1 MGFTYERNLPHQV
14 QAIQSVLSALDN
26 ANINQSLNKAY
37 NPLLKISDKDLLAN
51 LNALQKVQNIEEA
64 LNPQSRIFDISMET
78 GTGKTYTY
86 TKMALELCREF
97 GLRKFIIIVPTLAIK
112 ANVLNFL
119 RANATREHFE
129 SEYGLGI
136 ITNAIE
142 AKKSNAK
149 STKKL
154 MPSGLRDFIENDNPK
169 EVHFLIINS
178 AMLTAPSMN
187 ENYDSG
193 LLDEFSNPYDALNVI
208 NAVCIIDE
216 PHKFKESNKAWAKIL
231 NTKDKAINKER
242 AINPQMIFRYGATF
256 EERAKG
262 QKYYN
267 LIYQLNAISAFNEN
281 LVKGVE
287 ITICE
292 AQGNEK
298 QKWAEFIGIENNQAK
313 FILKEQGKSEVIKQV
328 ALSAGESLGVI
339 DENLAHLCVEKI
351 SKTNVVLNTH
361 NDDEGLKKG
370 DKIPLNAYLPQMQ
383 TQMLKEALQKHFEL
397 EKRLMQSQT
406 KIKPLTLFFIED
418 IESYRNNDSTKEI
431 LRIEF
436 ENIAKSI
443 MIENLKEAS
452 GFYKEY
458 LEKSLNDL
466 RGISGGYFSKDNS
479 SKEEDIANEVNEILH
494 DKEKLLSV
502 ENIRRF
508 IFSKW
513 TLREGW
519 DNPNVF
525 VICKLRSSGSEIS
538 KLQEVGRGLRL
549 PVNEY
554 MSRVGNDSPLGTHYL
569 HYIVN
574 DSERDFAQNLIN
586 DINTQSGVVFS
597 ENAARLDEIM
607 RQKICEV
614 YGIDEFDLLSEL
626 VSKGVVDKK
635 FNFLENGMSKLK
647 TLYPNAFDKIALQKD
662 KVRQSTHS
670 KTKAHIRKDKYEQ
683 LKALWEAINQ
693 KVILEYKIKSESEFK
708 KLLERFLREFMQRA
722 VSSSIKATTKRLD
735 TNEQRASLQE
745 ILTDSSAVEIHYQAM
760 SESEFLQEGANALLV
775 NVETLRVVLESVGF
789 DKKLYNARNIATL
802 KKEFNRFLFENALSG
817 FEVGFVKIA
826 SSTHPT
832 SFTDTNGNALEYVES
847 SNLGIEMGN
856 DEENKQIPKNYL
868 FKELFYDS
876 QIEREN
882 ILQNIDKVEV
892 FTKIPKNALKIPVA
906 GGKNYTPD
914 FAYILKSGD
923 KGQIYCVIESKGKD
937 ERDLSNE
944 EQSKI
949 TRAEKFLEQGE
960 IFQSKIFE
968 AKIFFKRQ
976 FEEDTITAI
985 LQECLAKHSNK

>member
-1 MGFTYERNLPHQV
+1 MGFTYERDLPHQV
-14 QAIQSVLSALDN
+14 KAIQSVLSALDN
-26 ANINQSLNKAY
+26 ANINKSLNKAY
-37 NPLLKISDKDLLAN
+37 NPLLKISDKDLSKN
-51 LNALQKVQNIEEA
+51 LVALQKAQSIEEA
-64 LNPQSRIFDISMET
+64 IDQQSRIFDISMET

-112 ANVLNFL
+112 ANALNFL
-119 RANATREHFE
+119 RARATREHFE

-142 AKKSNAK
+142 AKKSNSK

-187 ENYDSG
+187 EDYDSG
-193 LLDEFSNPYDALNVI
+193 LLDEFSNPYDALNAI

-231 NTKDKAINKER
+231 NTKTNSKEK

-256 EERAKG
+256 VEWAKG

-267 LIYQLNAISAFNEN
+267 LIYQLNGISAFNEN

-298 QKWAEFIGIENNQAK
+298 QKWAEFVGIENNQAT
-313 FILKEQGKSEVIKQV
+313 FILKEQGKNEEIKQV

-351 SKTNVVLNTH
+351 SKNKKSEVAVLNTH
-361 NDDEGLKKG
+361 NDDEGLKRG

-383 TQMLKEALQKHFEL
+383 TQMLKEALQRHFEL

-418 IESYRNNDSTKEI
+418 IASYRNNDSTKEI

-443 MIENLKEAS
+443 MIENLKEAR

-458 LEKSLNDL
+458 LEKSLRDL
-466 RGISGGYFSKDNS
+466 RGISGGYFSKDTSN
-479 SKEEDIANEVNEILH
+479 KEEDIANEVSEILH

-597 ENAARLDEIM
+597 ESATKLDEIM
-607 RQKICEV
+607 IEKLCEISGLSKLKLQMELV
-614 YGIDEFDLLSEL
+614 QNGVIDENLA
-626 VSKGVVDKK
+626 
-635 FNFLENGMSKLK
+635 FLENGMSKLK
-647 TLYPNAFDKIALQKD
+647 TLYPNAFDKVALQKD
-662 KVRQSTHS
+662 KVRKSTHS
-670 KTKAHIRKDKYEQ
+670 KAKAHIRKDKYEQ

-693 KVILEYKIKSESEFK
+693 KVILEYKIKSEVEFK
-708 KLLERFLREFMQRA
+708 KLLEQFLREFMQRA

-735 TNEQRASLQE
+735 TNEQGASLQE
-745 ILTDSSAVEIHYQAM
+745 ILEDSRVGEIHYQAM
-760 SESEFLQEGANALLV
+760 SESEFLQGSANALLV
-775 NVETLRVVLESVGF
+775 NIETLRVVLESVGF

-832 SFTDTNGNALEYVES
+832 GFTDTNGNALEYIES
-847 SNLGIEMGN
+847 SNLGIERGN
-856 DEENKQIPKNYL
+856 DEDNRQIPKNYL
-868 FKELFYDS
+868 FRELFYDS

-882 ILQNIDKVEV
+882 ILQDIDKVEV

-906 GGKNYTPD
+906 GGKSYTPD

-949 TRAEKFLEQGE
+949 ARAEKFLEQSGV
-960 IFQSKIFE
+960 FK

-976 FEEDTITAI
+976 FEEDTIKAI
-985 LQECLAKHSNK
+985 LQECLSQA

>member
-14 QAIQSVLSALDN
+14 QAIQTVLSALDN
-26 ANINQSLNKAY
+26 ANINQSLDKAY
-37 NPLLKISDKDLLAN
+37 NPLLKISDKDLRAN
-51 LNALQKVQNIEEA
+51 LVALQKAQNIEEA
-64 LNPQSRIFDISMET
+64 INPQSHIFDISMET

-142 AKKSNAK
+142 AKKSNSK

-178 AMLTAPSMN
+178 AMLTAKSMN

-193 LLDEFSNPYDALNVI
+193 LFDEFSNPYDALNAI

-216 PHKFKESNKAWAKIL
+216 PHKFKESNKAWVKIL
-231 NTKDKAINKER
+231 NAKDK

-256 EERAKG
+256 EERTNG

-298 QKWAEFIGIENNQAK
+298 QKWAEFDGIENNQAK

-339 DENLAHLCVEKI
+339 DENLTHLCVEIK
-351 SKTNVVLNTH
+351 SKKSNVITKFKLNSQ
-361 NDDEGLKKG
+361 DDSDEIKKG

-383 TQMLKEALQKHFEL
+383 TQMLKEALQRHFEL

-458 LEKSLNDL
+458 LEKSLRDL

-525 VICKLRSSGSEIS
+525 VICKLRSSGSDIS

-574 DSERDFAQNLIN
+574 DSERDFAQNLIS

-597 ENAARLDEIM
+597 ENATKLDEIM
-607 RQKICEV
+607 IEKLCEISGLSKLKLQMELV
-614 YGIDEFDLLSEL
+614 QRGIIDENLA
-626 VSKGVVDKK
+626 
-635 FNFLENGMSKLK
+635 FLENGMTNLK
-647 TLYPNAFDKIALQKD
+647 ELYPNAFDKIALQKD
-662 KVRQSTHS
+662 KVRQSTRS

-683 LKALWEAINQ
+683 LKILWEAINQ
-693 KVILEYKIKSESEFK
+693 KVILEYKIKSEAEFK
-708 KLLERFLREFMQRA
+708 KLLEQFLREFMQRA
-722 VSSSIKATTKRLD
+722 VSSKLKATTKRLD

-745 ILTDSSAVEIHYQAM
+745 ILTDSSAGEIYYQAM
-760 SESEFLQEGANALLV
+760 SESEFLQGSANALLV
-775 NVETLRVVLESVGF
+775 NIETLRVVLESVGF
-789 DKKLYNARNIATL
+789 DKKLYNARNVATL
-802 KKEFNRFLFENALSG
+802 KKEFNRFLFENALSS

-868 FKELFYDS
+868 FEELFYDS
-876 QIEREN
+876 QIKREN
-882 ILQNIDKVEV
+882 ILQDIDKVEV

-906 GGKNYTPD
+906 GGKSYTPD

-937 ERDLSNE
+937 ERDLSDE

-949 TRAEKFLEQGE
+949 ARAEKFLEQSG
-960 IFQSKIFE
+960 IFNANGATIH
-968 AKIFFKRQ
+968 FKPQ
-976 FEEDTITAI
+976 FEKDTITAI

>member
-1 MGFTYERNLPHQV
+1 MGFTYERDLPHQI

-26 ANINQSLNKAY
+26 ANINQSLNRAY
-37 NPLLKISDKDLLAN
+37 NPLLKISDKDLRAN
-51 LNALQKVQNIEEA
+51 LNALQKAQSIEEA

-112 ANVLNFL
+112 ANALNFL

-142 AKKSNAK
+142 AKKSNSK
-149 STKKL
+149 PTKKL

-187 ENYDSG
+187 ENYTSG
-193 LLDEFSNPYDALNVI
+193 LLDEFSNPYDALNAI

-231 NTKDKAINKER
+231 NAKEK

-256 EERAKG
+256 VEWANG

-298 QKWAEFIGIENNQAK
+298 QKWAEFDGIENNQAK
-313 FILKEQGKSEVIKQV
+313 FILKEQGKNEEIKQV

-351 SKTNVVLNTH
+351 SKNKKSEVAVLNTH

-383 TQMLKEALQKHFEL
+383 TQMLKEALQRHFEL

-418 IESYRNNDSTKEI
+418 IKSYRNNDSTKEI

-443 MIENLKEAS
+443 MIENLKEAH

-458 LEKSLNDL
+458 LEKSLRDL

-479 SKEEDIANEVNEILH
+479 SKEEDIANEVSEILH

-574 DSERDFAQNLIN
+574 DSERDFAQNLIS

-597 ENAARLDEIM
+597 ESATKLDEAM

-626 VSKGVVDKK
+626 VSKGIVDKK
-635 FNFLENGMSKLK
+635 FDFLENGMSKLK
-647 TLYPNAFDKIALQKD
+647 TLYPNAFDKIVLQKD
-662 KVRQSTHS
+662 KVRKSTHS
-670 KTKAHIRKDKYEQ
+670 KAKAHIRKDKYKQ

-693 KVILEYKIKSESEFK
+693 KVILEYKIKSEVEFK
-708 KLLERFLREFMQRA
+708 KLLEQFLREFMQRA
-722 VSSSIKATTKRLD
+722 VSSKLKATTKRLD
-735 TNEQRASLQE
+735 TNEQGASLQE
-745 ILTDSSAVEIHYQAM
+745 ILEDSSAGEIHYQAM
-760 SESEFLQEGANALLV
+760 SENEFLQGSANALLV
-775 NVETLRVVLESVGF
+775 NIETLRVVLESVGF

-832 SFTDTNGNALEYVES
+832 GFTDTNGNALEYVES
-847 SNLGIEMGN
+847 SNLGIERGN
-856 DEENKQIPKNYL
+856 DEDNRQIPKNYL
-868 FKELFYDS
+868 FRELFYDS

-882 ILQNIDKVEV
+882 ILQDIDKVEV

-906 GGKNYTPD
+906 GGKSYTPD

-949 TRAEKFLEQGE
+949 ARAEKFLEQSE

-976 FEEDTITAI
+976 FEEDTIKAI
-985 LQECLAKHSNK
+985 LQECLSQS